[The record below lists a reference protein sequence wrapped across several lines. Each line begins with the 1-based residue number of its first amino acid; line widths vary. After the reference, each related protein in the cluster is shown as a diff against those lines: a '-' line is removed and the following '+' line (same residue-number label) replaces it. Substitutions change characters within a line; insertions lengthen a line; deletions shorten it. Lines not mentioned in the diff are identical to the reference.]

1 MPYIKF
7 SKSLLNS
14 CVNFAIWALLLF
26 ALPTHITLAATPSC
40 QPWADWQS
48 FKTNFMND
56 GGRIVDIDTP
66 RKHTVSEA
74 QAYGLF
80 FALVANDR
88 QAFEKILRWTEN
100 NLAAGDLTSRLPAW
114 QWGLRDDGD
123 WGVVDDNPAADADL
137 WIAYAL
143 GEAGRLWNDRRY
155 VALANL
161 LANRIW
167 REETVDIPGLGRTL
181 LPAPKGFNPEKGTWR
196 LNPSYVP
203 IQLLRRFKALYPQ
216 VSWTSVV
223 DSSLRVLVD
232 SAPKGFSPDWVSY
245 KVPTGFLPDTKTR
258 AEGSYDSI
266 RVYLWVGMLS
276 PAEPLRQPLLKA
288 LRPMAETI
296 ISQGLPPEKINV
308 TTGEFTQGG
317 PVGFS
322 AAVIPFLDAIGEPA
336 ASLEQRQRIEARPL
350 SERPLAYYENA
361 LALFAMGWKD
371 AYYRFEADGLLVP
384 RWKEQACPIPAS
396 QSSR

>member
-1 MPYIKF
+1 
-7 SKSLLNS
+7 
-14 CVNFAIWALLLF
+14 
-26 ALPTHITLAATPSC
+26 
-40 QPWADWQS
+40 
-48 FKTNFMND
+48 
-56 GGRIVDIDTP
+56 
-66 RKHTVSEA
+66 
-74 QAYGLF
+74 
-80 FALVANDR
+80 
-88 QAFEKILRWTEN
+88 
-100 NLAAGDLTSRLPAW
+100 
-114 QWGLRDDGD
+114 
-123 WGVVDDNPAADADL
+123 VVDDNPAADADL

-266 RVYLWVGMLS
+266 RVYLWIGMLS
-276 PAEPLRQPLLKA
+276 PADPLRQPLLKA

-336 ASLEQRQRIEARPL
+336 ASLEQRQRIEAHPL

>member
-1 MPYIKF
+1 MLY
-7 SKSLLNS
+7 SKHSRNPFRR
-14 CVNFAIWALLLF
+14 CINHVIGAALIF
-26 ALPTHITLAATPSC
+26 ALSTHVTMAAPPSC
-40 QPWADWQS
+40 QPWSGWQT
-48 FKTNFMND
+48 FKTRFMND
-56 GGRIVDIDTP
+56 GGRIVDIGTP

-74 QAYGLF
+74 QAYALF
-80 FALVANDR
+80 FSLVANDR
-88 QAFEKILRWTEN
+88 QAFEKILQWTEN
-100 NLAAGDLTSRLPAW
+100 NLAAGDLTAHLPAW
-114 QWGLRDDGD
+114 HWGLKDDGD
-123 WGVVDDNPAADADL
+123 WGVLDDNPASDADL

-181 LPAPKGFNPEKGTWR
+181 LPAPKGFNPENGSWR
-196 LNPSYVP
+196 LNPSYAP
-203 IQLLRRFKALYPQ
+203 IQLLRRLKVLYPQ
-216 VSWTSVV
+216 VPWTGVV
-223 DSSLRVLVD
+223 DSSFRMLID

-266 RVYLWVGMLS
+266 RVYLWAGMLS
-276 PAEPLRQPLLKA
+276 PADPLRQTLLNT

-296 ISQGLPPEKINV
+296 ISKGVPPEKINV

-322 AAVIPFLDAIGEPA
+322 AAVIPFLDAIGEAA
-336 ASLEQRQRIEARPL
+336 ASQEQRQRLEARPL
-350 SERPLAYYENA
+350 AERPLAYYENA
-361 LALFAMGWKD
+361 LTLFAMGWKD
-371 AYYRFEADGLLVP
+371 ALYRFEADGSLVP
-384 RWKEQACPIPAS
+384 RWKEKTCPIPAS
-396 QSSR
+396 PSLR

>member
-1 MPYIKF
+1 M
-7 SKSLLNS
+7 
-14 CVNFAIWALLLF
+14 
-26 ALPTHITLAATPSC
+26 
-40 QPWADWQS
+40 
-48 FKTNFMND
+48 
-56 GGRIVDIDTP
+56 
-66 RKHTVSEA
+66 
-74 QAYGLF
+74 
-80 FALVANDR
+80 
-88 QAFEKILRWTEN
+88 
-100 NLAAGDLTSRLPAW
+100 
-114 QWGLRDDGD
+114 
-123 WGVVDDNPAADADL
+123 
-137 WIAYAL
+137 
-143 GEAGRLWNDRRY
+143 
-155 VALANL
+155 
-161 LANRIW
+161 ANRIW
-167 REETVDIPGLGRTL
+167 REETVDIPGLGRTV

-223 DSSLRVLVD
+223 DSSFRVLVD

-384 RWKEQACPIPAS
+384 RWKEKACPIPAS